1 MLVII
6 SPAKKLNWD
15 PVSLTNVTSPIFQK
29 EALELT
35 GVAKN
40 LSPKKLSD
48 LMKISSNLAQL
59 NFDRFHSFESEPNA
73 KNSKPAALAFAGDT
87 YVGLEARTLDQESIQ
102 YAQTHLRILSGLYGL
117 LRPLDQIQPYRLEM
131 GSKLKT
137 KKGKSLYEFWGD
149 LLSKELNDHASKV
162 NSKFLVNCASNE
174 YFNAI
179 DTTVLSL
186 KVVTPVFLE
195 NKDGQSKVI
204 SFFAKKA
211 RGAMARFIIEQKV
224 TSPDGLKDFDTGG
237 YKFQNKESSDGK
249 MMFARDHSV

>member
-15 PVSLTNVTSPIFQK
+15 PVSLTDVTSPIFQK

-35 GVAKN
+35 EIAKN

-59 NFDRFHSFESEPNA
+59 NFDRFNSFESEPTK

-87 YVGLEARTLDQESIQ
+87 YVGLEARTLDQESMQ

-131 GSKLKT
+131 GSRLKT

-149 LLSKELNDHASKV
+149 L
-162 NSKFLVNCASNE
+162 
-174 YFNAI
+174 
-179 DTTVLSL
+179 
-186 KVVTPVFLE
+186 
-195 NKDGQSKVI
+195 
-204 SFFAKKA
+204 
-211 RGAMARFIIEQKV
+211 
-224 TSPDGLKDFDTGG
+224 
-237 YKFQNKESSDGK
+237 
-249 MMFARDHSV
+249 

>member
-1 MLVII
+1 
-6 SPAKKLNWD
+6 
-15 PVSLTNVTSPIFQK
+15 
-29 EALELT
+29 
-35 GVAKN
+35 
-40 LSPKKLSD
+40 
-48 LMKISSNLAQL
+48 
-59 NFDRFHSFESEPNA
+59 
-73 KNSKPAALAFAGDT
+73 
-87 YVGLEARTLDQESIQ
+87 
-102 YAQTHLRILSGLYGL
+102 
-117 LRPLDQIQPYRLEM
+117 M
-131 GSKLKT
+131 GSRLKT

-195 NKDGQSKVI
+195 NKNGQSKVI

-249 MMFARDHSV
+249 MMFARDHSS